1 MYIPINF
8 ICLYSWYLSRFDSN
22 NKGINLQTIGSV
34 LTVGDGNTLAASR
47 VLEQFGVTYVS
58 PDAMSSTLDNLP
70 HLARAVT
77 PISGQMEE
85 LLKLL
90 NAMGWS
96 YVDTLFEES
105 LDGDETWRSFLYYS
119 KQQRLEN
126 LFFTRLVS
134 FCSITNFIGTNSMP
148 FY

>member
-1 MYIPINF
+1 M
-8 ICLYSWYLSRFDSN
+8 
-22 NKGINLQTIGSV
+22 
-34 LTVGDGNTLAASR
+34 
-47 VLEQFGVTYVS
+47 LEQFGVTYVS

-96 YVDTLFEES
+96 YVDALFEES

-126 LFFTRLVS
+126 LFFT
-134 FCSITNFIGTNSMP
+134 
-148 FY
+148 